1 MKIYEVATLDIAMGS
16 NAKVFAGIEEFT
28 TRADSGGRLLAC
40 WYADV
45 GALNRVMVIRG
56 FGSAEEAVESR
67 QRLLLSADPFGVAD
81 HLTGLSL
88 DSYAP
93 FPFLPAVEP
102 GELGPFYE
110 VRVYGIKPT
119 GLAATIEAWKNA
131 VPARTA
137 ISPLT
142 VAMYSLDGN
151 SPRFMNIWPYP
162 DLNARQAARSQ
173 AVAEG
178 IWPPKGGPQH
188 LTTLDSAFYLPA
200 PFSPLG

>member
-1 MKIYEVATLDIAMGS
+1 MKIYEVATLGTTMGS
-16 NAKVFAGIEEFT
+16 NAKVFAGIEEFAA
-28 TRADSGGRLLAC
+28 RADSGGKLLAC
-40 WYADV
+40 WYADI

-56 FGSAEEAVESR
+56 FDRADDAVESR
-67 QRLLLSADPFGVAD
+67 QRLLLSGNPFGVAE
-81 HLTGLSL
+81 HLTSLSIE
-88 DSYAP
+88 SYAP

-102 GELGPFYE
+102 GDAGPFYE

-119 GLAATIEAWKNA
+119 GLAATIEAWRNA

-142 VAMYSLDGN
+142 IAMYALDGN
-151 SPRFMNIWPYP
+151 SPRFMNIWPYR
-162 DLNARQAARSQ
+162 DLDARQAARSQ

-188 LTTLDSAFYLPA
+188 LTTLESSFYLPA
-200 PFSPLG
+200 PFSPMR